1 LGCLLFLFW
10 ATLAIYVE
18 VKKDSLLEKARTEI
32 NSRIGGTLRIGHADI
47 SLFLHFPAVT
57 LSLSDVSLRDSAW
70 QRHRHDLLQAERVYI
85 SFSPFRSLFSHRVE
99 LGTVFI
105 EKASVY
111 FYTDST
117 GYSNTYLLSG
127 HGSAGSSGS
136 SANSG
141 AEIGL
146 PKVVLSDVRWV
157 MDKQDRHKLF
167 DLAIERLTGVIH
179 RTDRELQFDVTTRL
193 TTRNF
198 SFNTDKGSFVRN
210 MLLSG
215 HFGFT
220 YNLASHILQA
230 DKARLDIGGHHFVL
244 SGRFFPTVKPDPFF
258 LTIDAEQVPFRAA
271 AALLT
276 PRLEQKLDEFD
287 IDKPI
292 DIHAQLDAGAADDPQ
307 PQIQVRIALRDGSVT
322 TPTGNFTHVYF
333 SGSFTNEWVHGQ
345 GHKDENSA
353 LRFTGFT
360 GQLGAIPLRADTV
373 LITNLVGP
381 QLSCDLH
388 SRFDIA
394 ALDDLY
400 GSQTLQF
407 RAGVCTTDLVYKGP
421 LSENDTAG
429 ATVNGSLDLDS
440 VAIVYLPFN
449 FGLTNA
455 HGRLLF
461 KDQDMVIDH
470 LSARAGNT
478 QLQIKGVAKNLIV
491 LIDHNSESVSMDW
504 TLSTAHLALEDFT
517 ELAGRMS
524 TASSRRRAG
533 SPALGAAAARIDNFL
548 KAGMIHLNLNA
559 ADMSY
564 QDFTG
569 AHAKADLTF
578 RDGEIQLSRMTVEQ
592 NSGLLE
598 LKATLVR
605 ARESHGDAGAEAQ
618 GKPGET
624 GAEPRANPLTLEAHF
639 EHVDLPGLFRS
650 FDNFGLKGIGAHNLK
665 GNLNADIQLTGALTD
680 KARLAPNSLRG
691 TVDFRIANGQLVDWE
706 PMEKI
711 HEAVLKKR
719 DMSAVLFGPVQNE
732 LDIDSTTIT
741 LHRMEIQS
749 TAFTLYAE
757 GTYDL
762 RKGADMSLQVP
773 LSNLKTRAV
782 DAPPESRGNDSKA
795 GLSLRLRA
803 RTGDDGNLKINWDPF
818 RKALKKGKKT

>member
-1 LGCLLFLFW
+1 MGCLLFLFW

-18 VKKDSLLEKARTEI
+18 VKKDSLLEQARTEI

-47 SLFLHFPAVT
+47 SLFRHFPAVT

-85 SFSPFRSLFSHRVE
+85 SFSPFRSLFHRRVE

-105 EKASVY
+105 ENGSLY

-127 HGSAGSSGS
+127 HGSGGSSASSGSSGS
-136 SANSG
+136 SAASRSPAPSARSG
-141 AEIGL
+141 LEIGL

-157 MDKQDRHKLF
+157 MEKQDRHKLF
-167 DLAIERLTGVIH
+167 DLAIGRLTGVIH

-193 TTRNF
+193 TARNF
-198 SFNTDKGSFVRN
+198 SFNTEKGSFVHN

-230 DKARLDIGGHHFVL
+230 DKARLDIGGYPFVL

-258 LTIDAEQVPFRAA
+258 LTIDAQQVPFRAA

-307 PQIQVRIALRDGSVT
+307 PQIQVRLALRDGSVT
-322 TPTGNFTHVYF
+322 TPTGNFTHVSF

-345 GHKDENSA
+345 GHQDENSA

-360 GQLGAIPLRADTV
+360 GQLGAIPLRADTL

-394 ALDDLY
+394 ALNDLY

-407 RAGVCTTDLVYKGP
+407 RAGICTTDLLYKGP

-429 ATVNGSLDLDS
+429 ATVNGSVDLDS

-455 HGRLLF
+455 NGRLLF

-470 LSARAGNT
+470 LMARAGNT
-478 QLQIKGVAKNLIV
+478 QLQIKGAAKNLIV

-578 RDGEIQLSRMTVEQ
+578 RDGEIRLSRMTVEQ
-592 NSGLLE
+592 NSGLLDM
-598 LKATLVR
+598 KATLVR
-605 ARESHGDAGAEAQ
+605 SRLSN
-618 GKPGET
+618 T
-624 GAEPRANPLTLEAHF
+624 NPLTLESHF

-650 FDNFGLKGIGAHNLK
+650 FDNFGLKGIGARNLK
-665 GNLNADIQLTGALTD
+665 GNLNADIRLTGSLTD
-680 KARLAPNSLRG
+680 KARLVPNSLRG
-691 TVDFRIANGQLVDWE
+691 TVDFRIADGQLVDWE

-719 DMSAVLFGPVQNE
+719 DMSEVLFGPLQNK

-773 LSNLKTRAV
+773 LSNLKTRAA

-803 RTGDDGNLKINWDPF
+803 RTGDDGNLKISWDPF